1 LTSVIITT
9 FNEEN
14 NIENLLKDLKNQSIL
29 PDEIVIVDG
38 GSTDDTVKKITE
50 YNNNELNINLIS
62 DNTLNKKFHVGPIA
76 AARNLGIDKAKHQD
90 IIVTDAGCRLD
101 KDFIK
106 YMKEALLNNN
116 IVGGYYSASFD
127 NVFEERLAK
136 VFIPTKS
143 AFLNTNFLPSS
154 RSIGF
159 KKKCWVSINGYPEN
173 SYTAEDTKF
182 ALNLIEKFGPFYKE
196 IRAIVYWILP
206 ENEIELKNKVINYA
220 KGDKKQKLFK
230 RKYLIKYLLVKTKLS
245 YLYSYMKVGSSLIH
259 RIYLYETTGYFK
271 NN

>member
-1 LTSVIITT
+1 MTSVIITT

-62 DNTLNKKFHVGPIA
+62 DNTLNKKFHVGPRA

-127 NVFEERLAK
+127 NVFEEESEK
-136 VFIPTKS
+136 VRK
-143 AFLNTNFLPSS
+143 TNKKAHEIEERGS
-154 RSIGF
+154 RS
-159 KKKCWVSINGYPEN
+159 P
-173 SYTAEDTKF
+173 
-182 ALNLIEKFGPFYKE
+182 
-196 IRAIVYWILP
+196 
-206 ENEIELKNKVINYA
+206 
-220 KGDKKQKLFK
+220 DKKR
-230 RKYLIKYLLVKTKLS
+230 RKAAQAANDSPLS
-245 YLYSYMKVGSSLIH
+245 SGI
-259 RIYLYETTGYFK
+259 GGF
-271 NN
+271 